1 MKKAHWTDKA
11 LLRLS
16 QVHDHIAQDS
26 PLNARNFVDQLTRKA
41 ALIAHQPR
49 AGTVVKRY
57 QREDIRETYEGRY
70 RIVYR
75 IRPERIDILTVRH
88 GSRQMPKHLRNL

>member
-1 MKKAHWTDKA
+1 MRAHWTNKA
-11 LLRLS
+11 LFRLQ

-26 PLNARNFVDQLTRKA
+26 AVNAGRFVDRLTRKA

-49 AGTVVKRY
+49 SGVVVEKY
-57 QREDIRETYEGRY
+57 QRDDVRETYEGAY

-75 IRPERIDILTVRH
+75 IHAGRIDILTVRH
-88 GSRQMPKHLRNL
+88 CARLVPKHLRNL